1 MGISMSRPDGKQLNI
16 GVLKKDSPWVGKPFT
31 QSNLNNYE
39 NEIEVIA
46 VLREGH
52 VIFPTTD
59 NILKEGE
66 QILIVSSPQ
75 SLEWIKAYLIPL
87 SSYNTK

>member
-1 MGISMSRPDGKQLNI
+1 MSRPDGKQLNI

-75 SLEWIKAYLIPL
+75 SWEWIKEYLIPL